1 MALTISCTTLCL
13 KMFLYYCIVFLNIP
27 TPPVKALL
35 KCSPNQIN
43 SIVGFWWKRKTR
55 VARKLLLGPERRTS
69 RFNSLW
75 HQVYDLNPV
84 HIGVRRVLA
93 PPCQPWSPRFQ
104 FCCPILKEQCCLG
117 LIQGLLV
124 KCVLSSLVLYSV
136 LKLRLFFSGMLWFS
150 PLTKTKVSWFDLTW
164 IVVS

>member
-84 HIGVRRVLA
+84 HIGVRRVHA

-104 FCCPILKEQCCLG
+104 FWRSSVAYGFDSGTFGQMCVELFG
-117 LIQGLLV
+117 SLLCSSV
-124 KCVLSSLVLYSV
+124 LFSVLSVLFLGGALV
-136 LKLRLFFSGMLWFS
+136 FSS
-150 PLTKTKVSWFDLTW
+150 NQN
-164 IVVS
+164 